1 MLRDSI
7 CQPYIGIMP
16 ARSLETGCK
25 RATWRTGRWAAL
37 IVDGRING
45 AFFFVTWGAKLS
57 NIVRVGTFYLTVKEE
72 VGVISRAGTRTI
84 TLRIH
89 SEYIDLK
96 LTLIFTSCDSYA
108 CPKVLGIYNPP
119 RARFLCSARMVA
131 PLGKLFFPSLYHP
144 ILTSHHRVST

>member
-1 MLRDSI
+1 MS
-7 CQPYIGIMP
+7 
-16 ARSLETGCK
+16 
-25 RATWRTGRWAAL
+25 AL
-37 IVDGRING
+37 HRHHASEKSGNRLQASDLADGSMGRIDSG
-45 AFFFVTWGAKLS
+45 WTHKWGVFFVTWGAKLS